1 MGTEAAA
8 AIVASSAVVAALA
21 GVVQLGR
28 WRLADEAP
36 AMWIGAGLLVYS
48 GAALAVP
55 GVALL
60 VSPTAASSPWGPVLL
75 RPVAVPV
82 VMAIFAAAVGARGGG
97 GRSRMVRSGGACA
110 GVGLL
115 TFAAVAW
122 SPTVRTI
129 LGPSLV
135 SAPPEGL
142 ASIGQFVVAGAWWA
156 LAAAFARSARRTG
169 DAGWWLTTM
178 LVALGA
184 SRLCLGVAAGGSLAV
199 AASLTFRV
207 VAVVAALAG
216 TLRGL
221 QALVVSL
228 RRELDVTRDELRG
241 EHARLEEAEAEE
253 GDRRHQLRSGLAAI
267 GGTAW
272 LLEHYERNLGE
283 PTRIQ
288 LIGGVTGEVRRLQ
301 QLLDHSNT
309 LGGR

>member
-8 AIVASSAVVAALA
+8 AIAAASAVVAGLA
-21 GVVQLGR
+21 GLVQLGR
-28 WRLADEAP
+28 WRLTDEVP

-48 GAALAVP
+48 SAALAVP

-60 VSPTAASSPWGPVLL
+60 VSPTAASSPRGPVLL

-82 VMAIFAAAVGARGGG
+82 VMALFAAAVGVRGAG
-97 GRSRMVRSGGACA
+97 GRSRLVPSGSACV

-115 TFAAVAW
+115 TVAAVAW

-135 SAPPEGL
+135 SAPPKGL
-142 ASIGQFVVAGAWWA
+142 ASFGQLVVAGAWWA
-156 LAAAFARSARRTG
+156 LAAALARQPRRSG

-178 LVALGA
+178 LAALGA
-184 SRLCLGVAAGGSLAV
+184 SRLCLGVAAGASSAV
-199 AASLTFRV
+199 AASQTFRV
-207 VAVVAALAG
+207 VAVVAALGG

-221 QALVVSL
+221 QSLVISL
-228 RRELDVTRDELRG
+228 RRELDLARDELRG
-241 EHARLEEAEAEE
+241 EQARLEEAEAEE

-272 LLEHYERNLGE
+272 LLEHYERDLGE
-283 PTRIQ
+283 PTRTQ

-301 QLLDHSNT
+301 QLLDDSNT